1 MKESSYWAERFA
13 LLEEDLYALGAV
25 YFERVRRAY
34 EAAIVELEKELAD
47 WYMRYANDNKITYTE
62 AKQRLTVGELAA
74 FKMTVEE
81 YIRKGSSLDP
91 RWQKELKHA
100 STKFHVSRLEAMKIQ
115 MQHRAE
121 MLATETLDAIDEMAH
136 KVYSEKYYRTAFELQ
151 KGVGVGFD
159 VFKLSDSDIDVV
171 SKKPWTW
178 DGKHFSDRIWSDK
191 VKLIHELDTT
201 FTQAVIRGTDFRKTI
216 AEISKRLNVKKS
228 NVARLILTENK
239 AIQSRADLDSYKDL
253 GVTEYEILAT
263 LDLRTSQICRSMD
276 GKRFKVSEF
285 DIGVTAPPFHPYCRT
300 TTTPYSEAVRAV
312 FGKIATRAAR
322 DNERGYYLVPAS
334 MKYQEWYDTYVDK
347 KQ

>member
-34 EAAIVELEKELAD
+34 EAAIAEVEKELAD

-91 RWQKELKHA
+91 RWRKELERA

-136 KVYSEKYYRTAFELQ
+136 KVYSEKYYRTAFEIQ

-159 VFKLSDSDIDVV
+159 VFKLPSHKIKAVLGR
-171 SKKPWTW
+171 PWTA
-178 DGKHFSDRIWSDK
+178 DGIHFSDRIWTDK
-191 VKLIHELDTT
+191 VKLIRELDTT
-201 FTQAVIRGTDFRKTI
+201 FTQAVIRGFEPKKVI
-216 AEISKRLNVKKS
+216 SEISKRLRVKEH

-239 AIQSRADLDSYKDL
+239 ALQSRAELDSYKEL
-253 GVTEYEILAT
+253 GVEKYEILAT
-263 LDLRTSQICRSMD
+263 LDLRTSQICRGMD
-276 GKRFKVSEF
+276 GKIFKVSEF
-285 DIGVTAPPFHPYCRT
+285 EIGVTAPPFHPYCRT
-300 TTTPYSEAVRAV
+300 TTIPYDEDVDEF
-312 FGKIATRAAR
+312 FGKSETRAAR